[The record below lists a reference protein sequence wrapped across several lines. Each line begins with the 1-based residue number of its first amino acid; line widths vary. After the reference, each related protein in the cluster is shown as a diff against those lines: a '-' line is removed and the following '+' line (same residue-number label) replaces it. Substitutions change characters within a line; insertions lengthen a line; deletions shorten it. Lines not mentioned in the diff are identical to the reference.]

1 MKLLIE
7 NWRKFLTEDESQH
20 FPWMDELKANP
31 RIFINS
37 QLDKRNRIGS
47 GAFRFTVSPEGD
59 PDYVIKFSKFRDNHF
74 MNKVEK
80 LLGEEYPDVFPRTY
94 AAAEDYEWIVAD
106 KVVPLHR
113 GNQELL
119 EEAMVATF
127 PELYEYAS
135 SLEIASGQD
144 PMTIFGL
151 IMDSIEAKNEIYD
164 FATQNTDWFNQ
175 LLKSIHRYGVDPDD
189 IAEGNIGLDTK
200 THTLKVLDGSVFSK
214 FGGEKDWNS

>member
-7 NWRKFLTEDESQH
+7 NWRKYLFEDESQH

-59 PDYVIKFSKFRDNHF
+59 PDYVIKFCKFRDSYF

-80 LLGEEYPDVFPRTY
+80 LLGEEYPEVFPRTY
-94 AAAEDYEWIVAD
+94 AAAEDYEWIVTD
-106 KVVPLHR
+106 KVVPLHK

-127 PELYEYAS
+127 PELYEHVS

-151 IMDSIEAKNEIYD
+151 IVDSIQAKNEIYD

-200 THTLKVLDGSVFSK
+200 THTLKVLDASVFSK